1 MMLDAGMQYRM
12 VRRLVLTVVIS
23 VGLFSAGFAVY
34 YWASYMLGDNLFRE
48 YIVVYKQIKTVREI
62 TVDGKLE
69 QQRSY
74 ETLAQPPT
82 TRLQLIL
89 PIILLN
95 NLFIMIALAAMGFW
109 YSHKFAGPVY
119 RIRSV
124 IYRALAGE
132 RDMRIT
138 LRDKD
143 ELSDLAEAV
152 NALLSRLDQLE

>member
-1 MMLDAGMQYRM
+1 MLDAGLQYRM

-23 VGLFSAGFAVY
+23 VGLFSSGFAVF
-34 YWASYMLGDNLFRE
+34 YWASYILGDNLFKE
-48 YIVVYKQIKTVREI
+48 YIVVYKQVKTIREI
-62 TVDGKLE
+62 SVDGKLE

-95 NLFIMIALAAMGFW
+95 NLLIIVVLAAMGFW

-119 RIRSV
+119 RIRTV
-124 IYRALAGE
+124 IYRALAGDH
-132 RDMRIT
+132 DMRIT
-138 LRDKD
+138 LRDRD
-143 ELSDLAEAV
+143 ELKDLAEAV
-152 NALLSRLDQLE
+152 NALLSRLDQLG